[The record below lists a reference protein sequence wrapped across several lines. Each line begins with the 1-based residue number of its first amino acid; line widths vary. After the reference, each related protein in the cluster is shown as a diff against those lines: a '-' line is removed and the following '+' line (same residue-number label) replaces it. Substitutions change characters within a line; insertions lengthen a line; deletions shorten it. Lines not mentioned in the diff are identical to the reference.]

1 MLNRKLKQVQEVADK
16 GKLYIVAI
24 PIGNQSDISE
34 RALET
39 LKAVDVIVTEE
50 SSAVKS
56 LFAIHGFKK
65 EYFVFNE
72 HNEEKDADYVMDFL
86 LKGESCALISDCGTP
101 VFADPGKILLQ
112 RCYAKKITVV
122 PIPGA
127 SALMTLLSLSPIDI
141 RKFLFAGFVQKTKQE
156 RIDELKKLKTLR
168 VPVVLMDTPY
178 RLLDVMEDVADV
190 FNDKKVLFLY
200 KATMPEELIKYDM
213 SQKIYQFCRQNEL
226 KGEFMILVEN

>member
-1 MLNRKLKQVQEVADK
+1 MADE

-24 PIGNQSDISE
+24 PIGNQADISQ

-39 LKAVDVIVTEE
+39 LKSVDVIISEE

-56 LFAIHGFKK
+56 LSAIHGFKK
-65 EYFVFNE
+65 QYFVFNE
-72 HNEEKDADYVMDFL
+72 HNEEKDADYVINFL

-101 VFADPGKILLQ
+101 TFADPGKILLQ
-112 RCYAKKITVV
+112 RCYSHKITVV
-122 PIPGA
+122 PVPGP

-141 RKFLFAGFVQKTKQE
+141 RKFLFAGFLQKTKQD
-156 RIDELKKLKTLR
+156 RIAELKKLKLLH

-178 RLLDVMEDVADV
+178 RLLDVMADISEI

-200 KATMPEELIKYDM
+200 KATMPEEIIRYDM
-213 SQKIYQFCRQNEL
+213 SDKIYKYCKENEL
-226 KGEFMILVEN
+226 KGEFMVLVEN

>member
-1 MLNRKLKQVQEVADK
+1 LADE

-24 PIGNQSDISE
+24 PIGNQADISQ

-39 LKAVDVIVTEE
+39 LKSVDVIISEE

-56 LFAIHGFKK
+56 LSAIHGFKK
-65 EYFVFNE
+65 QYFVFNE
-72 HNEEKDADYVMDFL
+72 HNEEKDADYVINFL

-101 VFADPGKILLQ
+101 TFADPGKILLQ
-112 RCYAKKITVV
+112 RCYSHKITVV
-122 PIPGA
+122 PVPGP

-141 RKFLFAGFVQKTKQE
+141 RKFLFAGFLQKTKQD
-156 RIDELKKLKTLR
+156 RIAELKKLKLLH

-178 RLLDVMEDVADV
+178 RLLDVMADISEI

-200 KATMPEELIKYDM
+200 KATMPEEIIRYDM
-213 SQKIYQFCRQNEL
+213 SDKIYKYCKENEL
-226 KGEFMILVEN
+226 KGEFMVLVEN

>member
-1 MLNRKLKQVQEVADK
+1 VADK

-24 PIGNQSDISE
+24 PIGNQADISE

-39 LKAVDVIVTEE
+39 LKTVDVIVTEE

-156 RIDELKKLKTLR
+156 RIEELKKLKTLR

-178 RLLDVMEDVADV
+178 RLLDVMEDVADI

-200 KATMPEELIKYDM
+200 KATMPEEIIKYDM
-213 SQKIYQFCRQNEL
+213 AEKIYQFCRQNEL
-226 KGEFMILVEN
+226 KGEFMVLVEN

>member
-1 MLNRKLKQVQEVADK
+1 MAGN

-24 PIGNQSDISE
+24 PIGNQADISQ

-39 LKAVDVIVTEE
+39 LKAADVIVTEE

-56 LFAIHGFKK
+56 LFAIHNFKK

-72 HNEEKDADYVMDFL
+72 HNEEKDADYVLEFL
-86 LKGESCALISDCGTP
+86 LKGENCALISDCGTP
-101 VFADPGKILLQ
+101 VFADPGRALLQ

-122 PIPGA
+122 PVPGA
-127 SALMTLLSLSPIDI
+127 SALMTLLSLAPIDI
-141 RKFLFAGFVQKTKQE
+141 RKFLFAGFIQKTKQE
-156 RIDELKKLKTLR
+156 RVTELKKLKSLK

-178 RLLDVMEDVADV
+178 RLLDVMEDIADI

-200 KATMPEELIKYDM
+200 KATMPEEIIKYDM
-213 SQKIYQFCRQNEL
+213 AEKIYQYCKQNGL
-226 KGEFMILVEN
+226 KGEFMVLVEN